1 VQYALKRINK
11 TKEMHMKTTIVL
23 VLAAFFCLSVGHA
36 FAQMAQYDAMVAGK
50 IAKGQSGNFK
60 NGVVVSCDAAKNT
73 CTIKGPKQT
82 KTASMVYAQYNGGFN
97 AAKELQAGDK
107 VSGQWQT
114 VQGQVYI
121 TLIVKD

>member
-1 VQYALKRINK
+1 
-11 TKEMHMKTTIVL
+11 MDMKTTIAL
-23 VLAAFFCLSVGHA
+23 VLAAFFCLSMVPHV
-36 FAQMAQYDAMVAGK
+36 FAQMGQYDAMVAGA

-60 NGVVVSCDAAKNT
+60 GGEVVSCDAAKNT

-82 KTASMVYAQYNGGFN
+82 KTASMTYAQYNGAFN
-97 AAKELQAGDK
+97 AAKELQPGDK

-114 VQGQVYI
+114 VKGQLYI